1 MLRAPLVGGAGGLE
15 SRWAV
20 SGCSDNDGYRALGTD
35 SPTNPR
41 MSFETHADPDLQAG
55 SYANA
60 LAIWHTAHEVTFD
73 FLVSSEPPQQART
86 SGGEDVI
93 RAPHLLV
100 ARIRIPPTA
109 VFAIIRTVN
118 QNLTRY
124 EQRFGHIR
132 HPAA

>member
-1 MLRAPLVGGAGGLE
+1 
-15 SRWAV
+15 
-20 SGCSDNDGYRALGTD
+20 
-35 SPTNPR
+35 

-60 LAIWHTAHEVTFD
+60 LAIWHTAHEFTFD

-109 VFAIIRTVN
+109 VFDIIRTVN
-118 QNLTRY
+118 QNLTLY
-124 EQRFGHIR
+124 EQRFGQIR
-132 HPAA
+132 PPGAQPPLYPPHDSAGG